1 MSDVL
6 PNIEHARDRLLARI
20 SRFRQDGEASRATVD
35 EDYALLYSYSECAF
49 PQRGCRLTG
58 VVLVTGQ
65 ISKEIMEIM
74 EGIRGLFGML
84 DEEVVRLV

>member
-1 MSDVL
+1 MKLEYPMSDVL

-49 PQRGCRLTG
+49 PSEDVG
-58 VVLVTGQ
+58 
-65 ISKEIMEIM
+65 
-74 EGIRGLFGML
+74 
-84 DEEVVRLV
+84 